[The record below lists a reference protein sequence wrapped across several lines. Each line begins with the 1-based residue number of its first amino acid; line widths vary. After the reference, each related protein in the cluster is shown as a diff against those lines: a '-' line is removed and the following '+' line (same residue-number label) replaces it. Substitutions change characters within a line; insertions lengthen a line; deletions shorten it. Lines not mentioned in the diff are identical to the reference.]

1 MAHLREALHTLVG
14 EQQELY
20 QKAAHSTLS
29 LGRLHQRLV
38 LMERYFLAMV
48 RKGVVPPEVETEEA
62 EREGAHG
69 GTAGEETEEVE
80 HGAAE
85 EREGG
90 GVVKVELPESVKK
103 KQREDSVSMEKS
115 GSERNISSGCVGVLY
130 TAGLGISHGLGPLH
144 LFCVYAAARLKPP
157 AVWPRLALLAWE
169 PGPPSPLPLP
179 FSEGHGAQAKT
190 VTFALRCLERP

>member
-20 QKAAHSTLS
+20 QKAAHSALS

-48 RKGVVPPEVETEEA
+48 RKGVVPPEVEEGP

-69 GTAGEETEEVE
+69 GVAGEETEEVE
-80 HGAAE
+80 HGAVE

-90 GVVKVELPESVKK
+90 GVVKLELPESVKK

-115 GSERNISSGCVGVLY
+115 GSETAASSGCVWIVHTDWTGIFHTVWVHWVQSLFMLQ
-130 TAGLGISHGLGPLH
+130 LG
-144 LFCVYAAARLKPP
+144 
-157 AVWPRLALLAWE
+157 
-169 PGPPSPLPLP
+169 
-179 FSEGHGAQAKT
+179 
-190 VTFALRCLERP
+190 